1 MCSLLPLHKLNLW
14 GGTPTAA
21 HLRLTM
27 KNEEE
32 LKRDIVFGAR
42 LRGRELQFH
51 STWGLFSPRR
61 IDDGSRMLVEKIE
74 LAPDH
79 TTLDLGCGY
88 GALGVPIAAECP
100 AGQVHMADKDFVAVE
115 YAKRNAAAN
124 GLTNCRI
131 YLSNAFSHVPDDV
144 KFDIIASNL
153 PANVG
158 KELLYI
164 MLSDASERLKDG
176 GKLYV
181 VTISGLRA
189 FIKRN
194 FVEILGNYGKAKQ
207 GRNYTVSMAVK
218 GAKSSREDSW

>member
-1 MCSLLPLHKLNLW
+1 M
-14 GGTPTAA
+14 
-21 HLRLTM
+21 
-27 KNEEE
+27 E
-32 LKRDIVFGAR
+32 IVFQKHM
-42 LRGRELQFH
+42 RGIDFVFH
-51 STWGLFSPRR
+51 STWGLFSPR
-61 IDDGSRMLVEKIE
+61 DVDAGSWLLIE
-74 LAPDH
+74 NMEVNETDVC
-79 TTLDLGCGY
+79 LDLGCGY
-88 GALGVPIAAECP
+88 GPI
-100 AGQVHMADKDFVAVE
+100 GLTMAKMAPQGKVYMVDKDFVAVE
-115 YAKRNAAAN
+115 YARKNVELN
-124 GLTNCRI
+124 ELDNCEVL
-131 YLSNAFSHVPDDV
+131 LSNAFSHVPDDV
-144 KFDIIASNL
+144 KFDIVASNL